1 MPASLHD
8 STACA
13 ESIVV
18 KTVHAWRL
26 YGTRLDCSKGIRRDS
41 GRGLFVNAGC
51 VAYRSSWEPKSVLFA
66 EPETVLY

>member
-1 MPASLHD
+1 MPASLY
-8 STACA
+8 SNTVCA

-26 YGTRLDCSKGIRRDS
+26 CGTRLDCSRGIRRDS

-51 VAYRSSWEPKSVLFA
+51 VAYRSSREPKSVLFA